1 MFDELFA
8 NNLNKLITID
18 VFNLKK
24 LHLFG
29 LMKSINFHKTSYLVL
44 FLLIAALLFFAL
56 DLLLGSVTIPLKN
69 IINIILGDVNEKE
82 SWRIII
88 LEARF
93 PKAIAALLCGAALSV
108 CGLQMQTLFRNPLA
122 DPYILGISS
131 GAGLGVAIFIMG
143 LSFLGVSTSNLS
155 IASNF
160 GIVISSTIGSFTV
173 LAILLAIINRIKDIM
188 TVLILGIMIGS
199 IITASIGIIQYFS
212 QDAQLKSFIMWTMG
226 DLSAVTS
233 NEILFL
239 SSIVVIG
246 LVCSFIIS
254 KNLNAYLLGEEYAKS
269 LGLNLKRARIIIILI
284 TSILTGSITAY
295 CGPIGFV
302 GIVIP
307 HLARMLSNTSDHRIL
322 IPLSILLGINVL
334 LIADIISQLP
344 GLEQTLPINAIT
356 SLIGIP
362 FIIWII
368 LKNKKITNLN

>member
-1 MFDELFA
+1 MFL
-8 NNLNKLITID
+8 LIKSTN
-18 VFNLKK
+18 FN
-24 LHLFG
+24 
-29 LMKSINFHKTSYLVL
+29 KTSYLVL
-44 FLLIAALLFFAL
+44 FLIVGAVLFFGL
-56 DLLLGSVTIPLKN
+56 DLFLGSVTIPFKS
-69 IINIILGDVNEKE
+69 IIHIILGDVNEKE

-108 CGLQMQTLFRNPLA
+108 SGLQMQTLFKNPLA

-143 LSFLGVSTSNLS
+143 LSFLGISTSNIS
-155 IASNF
+155 IATNS
-160 GIVISSTIGSFTV
+160 GIVISSIIGSFSV
-173 LAILLAIINRIKDIM
+173 LAILLSIINRIKDIM

-199 IITASIGIIQYFS
+199 IITAIIGIIQYFS

-233 NEILFL
+233 NELLFL
-239 SSIVVIG
+239 VPITLIG
-246 LVCSFIIS
+246 LISAFIIS

-269 LGLNLKRARIIIILI
+269 LGVNLKRARIIIIVI
-284 TSILTGSITAY
+284 ASILTGSITAY
-295 CGPIGFV
+295 CGPIGFI

-344 GLEQTLPINAIT
+344 GLEQTLPINSIT
-356 SLIGIP
+356 SLIGVP
-362 FIIWII
+362 FIIWMM

>member
-1 MFDELFA
+1 
-8 NNLNKLITID
+8 
-18 VFNLKK
+18 
-24 LHLFG
+24 
-29 LMKSINFHKTSYLVL
+29 MKSTDLNKTSYLVL
-44 FLLIAALLFFAL
+44 FLIVGSVLFFGL
-56 DLLLGSVTIPLKN
+56 DLFLGSVNIPFKS
-69 IINIILGDVNEKE
+69 IIHIILGDVSEKE

-93 PKAIAALLCGAALSV
+93 PKAVTALLCGAALSV
-108 CGLQMQTLFRNPLA
+108 SGLQMQTLFKNPLA

-143 LSFLGVSTSNLS
+143 LSFLGISTSNLPIATNSGIITAS
-155 IASNF
+155 IL
-160 GIVISSTIGSFTV
+160 GSLSV
-173 LAILLAIINRIKDIM
+173 LAILLSIINRIKDIM

-199 IITASIGIIQYFS
+199 IITAIIGIIQYFS

-226 DLSAVTS
+226 DLSAVTT
-233 NEILFL
+233 NELLFL
-239 SSIVVIG
+239 TPIILIG
-246 LVCSFIIS
+246 LISAFIIS

-269 LGLNLKRARIIIILI
+269 LGVNLKQSRIIIIII
-284 TSILTGSITAY
+284 TAVLTGSITAY
-295 CGPIGFV
+295 CGPIGFI

-344 GLEQTLPINAIT
+344 GLEQTLPINSIT
-356 SLIGIP
+356 SLIGVP
-362 FIIWII
+362 FIFWMI